1 MIEYIALAGISDELR
16 DKMIDNL
23 GYDSVLN
30 LACNYELVKN
40 NISLFRQLGIEDID
54 NLLLNKDYVFLK
66 DTREIFNKFTNFNLN
81 EIINLINNDYD
92 AIDVVFM

>member
-1 MIEYIALAGISDELR
+1 MIDYISLAGISDELK
-16 DKMIDNL
+16 DKMIDIL

-40 NISLFRQLGIEDID
+40 NISLFKQLGILDIES
-54 NLLLNKDYVFLK
+54 LLLNKDYIFLK
-66 DTREIFNKFTNFNLN
+66 ETRDIFDGFNKFNIS
-81 EIINLINNDYD
+81 EIIDLINNDYD

>member
-40 NISLFRQLGIEDID
+40 NISLFRQLGIEDVD
-54 NLLLNKDYVFLK
+54 NLLLNKDYVLAFV
-66 DTREIFNKFTNFNLN
+66 TQQG
-81 EIINLINNDYD
+81 
-92 AIDVVFM
+92 

>member
-40 NISLFRQLGIEDID
+40 NISLFRQLGIEDVD

-92 AIDVVFM
+92 AIDVK